1 MSETWYVVPAA
12 FALRNVARDSREDA
26 QSTWILPEAWRKADA
41 PRPSPQ
47 VAVQPPLTPRPN
59 G

>member
-12 FALRNVARDSREDA
+12 FALRNVARDEREDS

-41 PRPSPQ
+41 SQPLQQPN
-47 VAVQPPLTPRPN
+47 VQPPVAVRSN